1 MQKWGGVVP
10 ELAARY
16 HAEKLPLMFSEML
29 KKNSLNMDDINYIG
43 VTNAPG
49 LIGPLLTGLS
59 FAKTLSLLNEIPILG
74 VNHLFAHLEAIF
86 LSHSEDEV
94 TYPYLGCLFSGGHSL
109 FVLVTSSFNWE
120 FLGSTIDDAAGEA
133 FDKGGKLLGI
143 PYPSGRIIDELSV
156 YGDPTKIQ
164 FPRPMASKEYGMKMS
179 FSGLKNSFRLKV
191 EESKL
196 DISTFPEH
204 WWKTRQSGEN
214 WQFIYDLF
222 ASYQNAITKSLVE
235 KMQLAHESACKNFNI
250 DTKSLPVVFGGG
262 VACNSSLRAKV
273 IDWAAKKNVKSFF
286 VEPKYCTDNGA
297 MIANWTYRN
306 LHRCTPFPECLAIDA
321 HSSILNKMKD
331 HFV

>member
-1 MQKWGGVVP
+1 MALQKWGGVVP

-29 KKNSLNMDDINYIG
+29 NKNSLKMSDIDCIG

-59 FAKTLSLLNEIPILG
+59 FAKTLSLLQEIPILG

-86 LSHSEDEV
+86 LTHEV
-94 TYPYLGCLFSGGHSL
+94 SYPYLGCLFSGGHSL
-109 FVLVTSSFNWE
+109 FVLVTSSYSWE

-156 YGDPTKIQ
+156 FGDPTKIP
-164 FPRPMASKEYGMKMS
+164 FPRPMAAKEYGIKMS

-196 DISTFPEH
+196 EVNSFPEN
-204 WWKTRQSGEN
+204 WWKARQSGEN

-235 KMQLAHESACKNFNI
+235 KMQLAHETASKNFKI
-250 DTKSLPVVFGGG
+250 DTKALPVVFGGE

-273 IDWAAKKNVKSFF
+273 KDWAAKKGIEAFF
-286 VEPKYCTDNGA
+286 VDPKYCTDNGA

-306 LHRCTPFPECLAIDA
+306 LSHIASFPECLSIDA
-321 HSSILNKMKD
+321 NSSILNTMKD
-331 HFV
+331 RFV